1 LLNVEDVLELVIMV
15 FGVFAALFY
24 MKKNMRILPEYEKL
38 NVGETGGVS
47 KKKSASGAA
56 WREN

>member
-1 LLNVEDVLELVIMV
+1 MEDVLELVIMV

-24 MKKNMRILPEYEKL
+24 MKKNMRILPASEKL
-38 NVGETGGVS
+38 NVGETGVVS